1 MAARQ
6 AAPCLRCGEM
16 IETSEVAL
24 VADFRLRTVGLED
37 GVRSPQASV
46 SICVTCTDLMAKGDE
61 PNERTR
67 PLDHLVYQLVQELV
81 SNDPSFAFL
90 SWIALRK
97 GRGLPVPVLVE
108 PKVLKAWNDFRK
120 AMALPA
126 LVEQTEG
133 EIIPPKRLMKEAS

>member
-6 AAPCLRCGEM
+6 PAPCLRCSQM
-16 IETSEVAL
+16 IEASEVAL

-37 GVRSPQASV
+37 TVRSPQASV

-67 PLDHLVYQLVQELV
+67 PLDHLVYELVQEMV

-97 GRGLPVPVLVE
+97 GRGLPAPTLIE
-108 PKVLKAWNDFRK
+108 PKVLKAWNEFRRV
-120 AMALPA
+120 MALPP
-126 LVEQTEG
+126 VIDRPSEDEQ
-133 EIIPPKRLMKEAS
+133 KRLKEAS

>member
-1 MAARQ
+1 MAARS
-6 AAPCLRCGEM
+6 AAPCLRCSEM
-16 IETSEVAL
+16 IEPSDAAL

-37 GVRSPQASV
+37 GVRSPSASV

-67 PLDHLVYQLVQELV
+67 PLDHLVYELVQEMV

-97 GRGLPVPVLVE
+97 GRGLPAPTLIE
-108 PKVLKAWNDFRK
+108 PKVLKAWNEFRRV
-120 AMALPA
+120 MALPP
-126 LVEQTEG
+126 VIERHTE
-133 EIIPPKRLMKEAS
+133 EEPKRLKEAS